1 MSYTHY
7 KDNAFVEALDYL
19 YSFINFEKRRQD
31 RYMAAKMDATR
42 PQRFMDALGAPY
54 RQFPSIHIAGTKGKG
69 SAAAMSA
76 YVLQAAGYRV
86 GLYTSPHLQ
95 DFRERI
101 RILTPED
108 TDGRIP
114 PAAFIHHINHIK
126 TVVPDFPKV
135 TWFEVL
141 TAVAFLHFAQQKVD
155 VAVVEVGLGGRLDA
169 TNVLTPLVSVITSLS
184 IDHTKFLGNTLAEI
198 AYEKG
203 GIIKPGVPVVTA
215 PQQPEALAKLK
226 EICAERRSPLTIV
239 GQDWQFK
246 QGAVYD
252 DGSQELIITHSPHTA
267 YRLPITNYRLPLTG
281 FHQLENAAVA
291 IAALQEARPYLP
303 NLNDTAVQKGLAS
316 VQWPGRLQTLY
327 PGDDANP
334 TLLVDCAHNPHSTNA
349 LRAALEHRYQYNRL
363 ILIFGAPA
371 DKDIPGMLRHLLPLT
386 SGVITTTANH
396 TRSATPEDLAQTC
409 AGMGYDAIPTP
420 DTAVAL
426 RRAWKIAQPGDLI
439 CAAGS
444 IIVIGDLLNQWERL
458 QSELTQSK
466 LEMGEQRLAGR
477 LQQISNL

>member
-7 KDNAFVEALDYL
+7 EDGAFVEALDYL

-31 RYMAAKMDATR
+31 RYMAAKMDASR
-42 PQRFMDALGAPY
+42 PQRFLGALSAPY

-76 YVLQAAGYRV
+76 YVLRAAGYRV

-101 RILTPED
+101 RILTPEEA
-108 TDGRIP
+108 DGRIP
-114 PAAFIHHINHIK
+114 PTAFINHINHIK
-126 TVVPDFPKV
+126 TVVPDFPNI

-215 PQQPEALAKLK
+215 PQQPEALDKLK
-226 EICAERRSPLTIV
+226 EICAERHVPLTIV
-239 GQDWQFK
+239 GRDWQYK

-252 DGSQELIITHSPHTA
+252 DGSQELIITRTPLTGNRSPLA
-267 YRLPITNYRLPLTG
+267 DYRLPITLPLTG
-281 FHQLENAAVA
+281 SHQLENATVA
-291 IAALQEARPYLP
+291 IAALQQARPYLS
-303 NLNDTAVQKGLAS
+303 NLNATAVRAGLAS

-327 PGDDANP
+327 PGDAANP
-334 TLLVDCAHNPHSTNA
+334 TLLVDCAHNPHSANA

-396 TRSATPEDLAQTC
+396 TRSATPENLAQTC
-409 AGMGYDAIPTP
+409 AEMGYDAVPTP

-426 RRAWKIAQPGDLI
+426 HRAWQLAQPGDLI
-439 CAAGS
+439 CATGS

-458 QSELTQSK
+458 QSELLTTK
-466 LEMGEQRLAGR
+466 M
-477 LQQISNL
+477 NLTAVMHDV

>member
-7 KDNAFVEALDYL
+7 EDDAFVEALDYL

-31 RYMAAKMDATR
+31 RYMVAKMDASR
-42 PQRFMDALGAPY
+42 PQRFLDALGAPY

-69 SAAAMSA
+69 SAAAMCA
-76 YVLQAAGYRV
+76 YVLRAAGYRV

-101 RILTPED
+101 RILTPD
-108 TDGRIP
+108 DADGRIP
-114 PAAFIHHINHIK
+114 PAAFIQHINHIK
-126 TVVPDFPKV
+126 TVIPDFPNV

-141 TAVAFLHFAQQKVD
+141 TAVNFLHFAQQKVD

-184 IDHTKFLGNTLAEI
+184 IDHTKFLGTTLAEI
-198 AYEKG
+198 AWEKG
-203 GIIKPGVPVVTA
+203 GIIKPGIPVITA

-226 EICAERRSPLTIV
+226 EICAERHAPLTIV
-239 GQDWQFK
+239 GQDWQYR
-246 QGAVYD
+246 QGDIYP
-252 DGSQELIITHSPHTA
+252 DGSQQLIITRSPLTDD
-267 YRLPITNYRLPLTG
+267 RLPMTDYRLPLTG
-281 FHQLENAAVA
+281 FHQLENAVVA
-291 IAALQEARPYLP
+291 IAALQQARPYLP
-303 NLNDTAVQKGLAS
+303 NLNVTAVQEGLAS
-316 VQWPGRLQTLY
+316 VQWNGRLQTLY

-334 TLLVDCAHNPHSTNA
+334 ALLVDCAHNPHSANA
-349 LRAALEHRYQYNRL
+349 LRAALEHRYRYNRL

-396 TRSATPEDLAQTC
+396 TRSAPPENLAQTC
-409 AGMGYDAIPTP
+409 AEMGYEATPTP

-426 RRAWKIAQPGDLI
+426 HRAWQLAQPGDLI
-439 CAAGS
+439 CATGS

-458 QSELTQSK
+458 QSELTQSR
-466 LEMGEQRLAGR
+466 LGVGEQRLAGR
-477 LQQISNL
+477 LRQISNL